1 MRRNIFLYL
10 FLFVSL
16 WVVFQYVNN
25 TKVYENQEKRIARL
39 EKQVADKDTLNQQ
52 LRDQNFDIA
61 YFTLQGNDNARE
73 YFEND
78 NLDIGD
84 LAPKIIDGLY
94 ALNTTQGNTLIPYEG
109 DGRAFQ
115 INRVQILNHRWI
127 IADFSDGS
135 KWGELLVR
143 YFINENTTIDYETVE
158 SVVYVGS

>member
-39 EKQVADKDTLNQQ
+39 EKQIANKDTLNQE
-52 LRDQNFDIA
+52 LSDRNFDVA
-61 YFTLQGNDNARE
+61 YFTLQGNDNAKE

-78 NLDIGD
+78 NLDVEIVT
-84 LAPKIIDGLY
+84 PKIIDGLY
-94 ALNTTQGNTLIPYEG
+94 NLNTAQGNKMISFEG
-109 DGRAFQ
+109 DGRPFQ
-115 INRVQILNHRWI
+115 INKVQVLNHRWI

-135 KWGELLVR
+135 TWGELLVR
-143 YFINENTTIDYETVE
+143 YFVNENGTIDYETIE
-158 SVVYVGS
+158 SVIYVGS